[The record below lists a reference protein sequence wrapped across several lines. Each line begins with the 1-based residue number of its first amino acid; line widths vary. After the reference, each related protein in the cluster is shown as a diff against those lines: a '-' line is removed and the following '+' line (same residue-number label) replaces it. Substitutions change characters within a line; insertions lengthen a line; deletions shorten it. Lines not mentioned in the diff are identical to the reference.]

1 MLVSS
6 NECFHPVTLS
16 SSRISQVSL
25 IIEPESMVV
34 QTQSTIPNEDDPL
47 IDRQWERIDYIAT
60 FLIVFLLI
68 IGFGL
73 LSRQIEYA
81 LILAILTTLLIVG
94 IILFI

>member
-16 SSRISQVSL
+16 SSRISQVSFIL
-25 IIEPESMVV
+25 EPESMVV

-60 FLIVFLLI
+60 LIVFLLI